1 MEYVTTLDSTI
12 NAFNRIQ
19 NSDIHILTKL
29 NKFLSGAQREI
40 DENPNKGI
48 FFGFLFILLCIF

>member
-1 MEYVTTLDSTI
+1 MEYVTALDSTI

-48 FFGFLFILLCIF
+48 F